1 MDKKCYSC
9 AGRARPRRRLFPDK
23 RSDVSQALKNGGDLE
38 TFLGGA
44 GTSQEVGAQVLS
56 VRPGQNGG
64 FGLSDV
70 SSQVGKENCQCPR
83 QTCSARSQPASRG

>member
-1 MDKKCYSC
+1 M
-9 AGRARPRRRLFPDK
+9 AEIW
-23 RSDVSQALKNGGDLE
+23 E

-83 QTCSARSQPASRG
+83 QTCSARSQHVAVVCLLPEGEPF